1 MKILGLD
8 TSSSVLALGIIE
20 ENNVLADVNV
30 KLEGNLSEVLL
41 DVLNQTLQD
50 LNLEIKDLQALSYSI
65 GPGSFT
71 GLRVGLSFIKGLCF
85 STGIPIVAVP
95 TLDALASQVNLVNT
109 LVVPI
114 IDAKKDLVYS
124 ALYTNQNGSFQNIS
138 EYMLLPLDK
147 MLEKIPED
155 ALFILL
161 EDENFRATWNKL
173 TAEKNILAKVITL
186 SPSGVAVAKL
196 GLEKFR
202 KQQVADLSNLEPLY
216 ISPLAFKTK
225 KNA

>member
-1 MKILGLD
+1 MRILGLD
-8 TSSSVLALGIIE
+8 TSSSALALGIIE
-20 ENNVLADVNV
+20 EEKILADVKV
-30 KLEGNLSEVLL
+30 KLEGNLSEVLVE
-41 DVLNQTLQD
+41 VLNHTLRE
-50 LNLEIKDLQALSYSI
+50 LNLKLEELQVLAYSI

-71 GLRVGLSFIKGLCF
+71 GLRVGLSFVKGLSF
-85 STGIPIVAVP
+85 SSGTPIVAIP
-95 TLDALASQVNLVNT
+95 TLDALVRQVNLVKT

-114 IDAKKDLVYS
+114 IDAKKDQVYS
-124 ALYTNQNGSFQNIS
+124 ALYTNQNGSFQKIS

-147 MLEKIPED
+147 MVEKIPGE

-161 EDENFRATWNKL
+161 EDENFRVKWNQL
-173 TAEKNILAKVITL
+173 TAEKNISAKVLTL

-196 GLEKFR
+196 GLEKFK
-202 KQQVADLSNLEPLY
+202 KQEVADLSNLEPLY